1 MAKEGSLLSIFF
13 RKDVETLRNPTE
25 VLKTL
30 SEKSRDKSYRFQR
43 LYRNLY
49 NPEFYYLAY
58 NNICTGQGNMTPGAD
73 GETIDG
79 MSDERIQK
87 IIASLKDHSYHPH
100 IAKKEPAAGYPLR
113 KRQTGTGSRPHDF
126 GEHL

>member
-1 MAKEGSLLSIFF
+1 MAKGGSLLSIFF

-30 SEKSRDKSYRFQR
+30 SEKSHDKSYRFQR

-58 NNICTGQGNMTPGAD
+58 NNICAGQGNMTAGVD
-73 GETIDG
+73 G
-79 MSDERIQK
+79 
-87 IIASLKDHSYHPH
+87 
-100 IAKKEPAAGYPLR
+100 
-113 KRQTGTGSRPHDF
+113 QTLMG
-126 GEHL
+126 